1 MGNSH
6 RHYLNTVQEAVTQ
19 LEGRELFL
27 PRKKV
32 MELRARYETMKQYL
46 KRIKRITQLNIKL
59 RNKRE
64 VIKILERIPNI
75 KKMKLGELKAIK
87 LDQLEADN
95 RQLQSNYQRK
105 LLCLDNLSK
114 YILRVNDE
122 EFQFIISNLK
132 VCLDSY

>member
-1 MGNSH
+1 
-6 RHYLNTVQEAVTQ
+6 
-19 LEGRELFL
+19 
-27 PRKKV
+27 
-32 MELRARYETMKQYL
+32 
-46 KRIKRITQLNIKL
+46 
-59 RNKRE
+59 
-64 VIKILERIPNI
+64 
-75 KKMKLGELKAIK
+75 MKLGELKAIK